1 LAVVIQSFGPIIVR
15 KMALGGLAVGFNR
28 CWMGALFTVGLLYL
42 KGERLS
48 LRILKHSA
56 LGGVA
61 FAFNIATFFVAV
73 KRTSIANAS
82 VIAAMQPLFLML
94 IVNRVFGE
102 RPRTA
107 HWIYSGVAMVGV
119 VLVVR
124 GSTNAK
130 TGDPFGDFLSFIAML
145 LFCAYFLASKKAR
158 TTLSTFE
165 YQTGLLIVA
174 SVVML
179 PLALLSGSTIRVH
192 RGIDWFWLAMM
203 VLLPG
208 SGHLLI
214 NYALGHIPIVV
225 PSVLNLFVPA
235 GSTLLAWLLVD
246 ERLVAVQVAGIV
258 VVVSALAVMIAT
270 TNPGAAT
277 PRLDSS

>member
-1 LAVVIQSFGPIIVR
+1 
-15 KMALGGLAVGFNR
+15 
-28 CWMGALFTVGLLYL
+28 
-42 KGERLS
+42 
-48 LRILKHSA
+48 
-56 LGGVA
+56 
-61 FAFNIATFFVAV
+61 
-73 KRTSIANAS
+73 
-82 VIAAMQPLFLML
+82 
-94 IVNRVFGE
+94 
-102 RPRTA
+102 
-107 HWIYSGVAMVGV
+107 
-119 VLVVR
+119 
-124 GSTNAK
+124 
-130 TGDPFGDFLSFIAML
+130 
-145 LFCAYFLASKKAR
+145 
-158 TTLSTFE
+158 
-165 YQTGLLIVA
+165 
-174 SVVML
+174 ML
-179 PLALLSGSTIRVH
+179 PLALLSGSSIRVH

-277 PRLDSS
+277 PTLDSS